1 MSKSSIYRAECMSL
15 NLGKM
20 SHAQSVQRRGLQ
32 ERDEPLITID
42 PKPSNCEPAADK
54 ELYNSAAH

>member
-1 MSKSSIYRAECMSL
+1 MSKYSIHRAEYMSL
-15 NLGKM
+15 NFGKV
-20 SHAQSVQRRGLQ
+20 SHAQSMQRRGLQ

-54 ELYNSAAH
+54 ELYNSADQ